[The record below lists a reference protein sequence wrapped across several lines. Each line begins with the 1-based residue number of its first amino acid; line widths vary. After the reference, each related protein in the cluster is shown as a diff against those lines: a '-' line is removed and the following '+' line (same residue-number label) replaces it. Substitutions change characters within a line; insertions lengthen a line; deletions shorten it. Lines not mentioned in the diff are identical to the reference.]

1 MGSHSDFNS
10 ELRPVLVKSKVSS
23 SCNVRTVQYDCTCTR
38 YVYVYIYHLYDQRSD
53 QSEDVFMCSMV
64 SSFITVKAGKH
75 HVITTPDEGESEMN
89 CLVFFVIAAA
99 NLSLVSSFSISSC
112 ISKHSSTISK
122 TSLNAVS
129 DVVNVDLGDRSYPIY
144 IGRDL
149 LNVGDEL
156 RKHVNS
162 KKALIVTNT
171 KVGPL
176 YTAKVRA
183 NLEKGGVEV
192 FEIVL
197 PDGEEFKTMEVM
209 MLIINKAMEVKLDRK
224 SVMIA
229 LGGGV
234 IGDTTG
240 FAAAIYQRG
249 IKFVQVPTSLMA
261 MVDSAVGG
269 KTAVNH
275 PMGKN
280 MIGAFYQPDAVIVD
294 TDTLSTLP
302 DRELRSG
309 ISEVYKYGL
318 IRDVKFFEWLELN
331 VQGIMDR
338 DPVVLAET
346 IKRSCQNKAEVVA
359 LDEKEGGVRATLNLG
374 HTFGHAIETGMG
386 YGAWLHGEAVA
397 AGTVMAAE
405 MSCELG
411 WIDAA
416 LCERIKQL
424 TIRAGLPVSIDNPY
438 TLEEL
443 GKDEYEKRL
452 SSLTPEY
459 FLDLMSMDK
468 KVADGQLSLVLLE
481 GALGS
486 SVVTKDYSREK
497 LTEIVTAYCKK

>member
-1 MGSHSDFNS
+1 MP
-10 ELRPVLVKSKVSS
+10 RVTVLLCCFLVVMIQQVVSFS
-23 SCNVRTVQYDCTCTR
+23 FSRQN
-38 YVYVYIYHLYDQRSD
+38 
-53 QSEDVFMCSMV
+53 SMV
-64 SSFITVKAGKH
+64 SQISTTSITK
-75 HVITTPDEGESEMN
+75 
-89 CLVFFVIAAA
+89 
-99 NLSLVSSFSISSC
+99 LS
-112 ISKHSSTISK
+112 
-122 TSLNAVS
+122 AVS
-129 DVVNVDLGDRSYPIY
+129 DIVNVDLGDRSYPIY

-149 LNVGDEL
+149 INVGDEL
-156 RKHVNS
+156 RKHVTS

-176 YTAKVRA
+176 YSAKVRA
-183 NLEKGGVEV
+183 NLEANGVEV
-192 FEIVL
+192 FEVIL
-197 PDGEEFKTMEVM
+197 PDGEEYKTMDVM
-209 MLIINKAMEVKLDRK
+209 MKIIDKAMEVKLDRK
-224 SVMIA
+224 SCMIA

-249 IKFVQVPTSLMA
+249 IKFIQVPTSLMA

-280 MIGAFYQPDAVIVD
+280 MIGAFYQPDAVIID
-294 TDTLSTLP
+294 TDSLSTLP

-318 IRDVKFFEWLELN
+318 IRDVAFFEWLEAN
-331 VQGIMDR
+331 VEGIMTR
-338 DPVVLAET
+338 DPLILAET
-346 IKRSCQNKAEVVA
+346 IRRSCQNKAEVVA

-405 MSCELG
+405 MSRDLG
-411 WIDAA
+411 WIDST
-416 LCERIKQL
+416 LCDRIRDL
-424 TIRAGLPVSIDNPY
+424 TVRAGLPVDLRNSY
-438 TLEEL
+438 TEEEL
-443 GKDEYEKRL
+443 GSEEYSRRLEK
-452 SSLTPEY
+452 LTTEY

-481 GALGS
+481 GSLGS
-486 SVVTKDYSREK
+486 SLVTKNYSKEK
-497 LTEIVTAYCKK
+497 LTEIVQAYCKK

>member
-1 MGSHSDFNS
+1 MFTPA
-10 ELRPVLVKSKVSS
+10 PVVAISLVAFLAVMS
-23 SCNVRTVQYDCTCTR
+23 NID
-38 YVYVYIYHLYDQRSD
+38 IA
-53 QSEDVFMCSMV
+53 
-64 SSFITVKAGKH
+64 SSFAVFGKKSTVKQ
-75 HVITTPDEGESEMN
+75 IFQSN
-89 CLVFFVIAAA
+89 
-99 NLSLVSSFSISSC
+99 
-112 ISKHSSTISK
+112 SKI
-122 TSLNAVS
+122 LAVS

-149 LNVGDEL
+149 INIGDEL
-156 RKHVNS
+156 RKHVTS

-171 KVGPL
+171 KVGPI
-176 YTAKVRA
+176 YSAKVRA
-183 NLEKGGVEV
+183 NLEAAGIEV
-192 FEIVL
+192 FEVVL
-197 PDGEEFKTMEVM
+197 PDGEEYKTMDVM
-209 MLIINKAMEVKLDRK
+209 MMIIDKAMEVKLDRK

-249 IKFVQVPTSLMA
+249 IKFIQVPTSLMA

-275 PMGKN
+275 PSGKN
-280 MIGAFYQPDAVIVD
+280 MIGAFYQPDAVIID

-318 IRDVKFFEWLELN
+318 IRDVAFFEWLEAN
-331 VQGIMDR
+331 VQGIMTR
-338 DPVVLAET
+338 DPVILAET

-397 AGTVMAAE
+397 AGTVMAAQ
-405 MSCELG
+405 MSYELG
-411 WIDAA
+411 WIDSK
-416 LCERIKQL
+416 LCDRIKDL
-424 TIRAGLPVSIDNPY
+424 TVRAGLPVTIDNPY
-438 TLEEL
+438 TREDLGEE
-443 GKDEYEKRL
+443 EYNKRL
-452 SSLTPEY
+452 NSLTPEY
-459 FLDLMSMDK
+459 FLELMSMDK

-481 GALGS
+481 GSLGTS
-486 SVVTKDYSREK
+486 LITKDYSREK
-497 LTEIVTAYCKK
+497 LKEIVEAYCVKSATSTLH

>member
-1 MGSHSDFNS
+1 LKFFAKF
-10 ELRPVLVKSKVSS
+10 E
-23 SCNVRTVQYDCTCTR
+23 
-38 YVYVYIYHLYDQRSD
+38 
-53 QSEDVFMCSMV
+53 
-64 SSFITVKAGKH
+64 
-75 HVITTPDEGESEMN
+75 EMN
-89 CLVFFVIAAA
+89 LSFFVLLTTLQLA
-99 NLSLVSSFSISSC
+99 VSFSLTGKNWL
-112 ISKHSSTISK
+112 ISKGSAVSTLR
-122 TSLNAVS
+122 LNGVS

-149 LNVGDEL
+149 LNIGDEL
-156 RKHVNS
+156 RKHVTC

-176 YTAKVRA
+176 YTAQVRK
-183 NLEKGGVEV
+183 NLEQGGVEV

-209 MLIINKAMEVKLDRK
+209 MMIIDKAMEIKLDRK
-224 SVMIA
+224 SAMIA

-275 PMGKN
+275 PSGKN
-280 MIGAFYQPDAVIVD
+280 MIGAFYQPDAVIID

-318 IRDVKFFEWLELN
+318 IRDVAFFEWLEAN
-331 VQGIMDR
+331 VQGIMSR
-338 DPVVLAET
+338 DPVILAET
-346 IKRSCQNKAEVVA
+346 IRRSCQNKAEVVA

-405 MSCELG
+405 MSFELG
-411 WIDAA
+411 WIDAK
-416 LCERIKQL
+416 LCERIKDL
-424 TIRAGLPVSIDNPY
+424 TLRAGLPVSIENPY
-438 TLEEL
+438 TKDEL
-443 GKDEYEKRL
+443 GTEEYNKRMAA
-452 SSLTPEY
+452 LTPAY

-481 GALGS
+481 GSLGTS
-486 SVVTKDYSREK
+486 LVTKNYSREK
-497 LTEIVTAYCKK
+497 LEGIVKAYCKK

>member
-1 MGSHSDFNS
+1 MVAS
-10 ELRPVLVKSKVSS
+10 VS
-23 SCNVRTVQYDCTCTR
+23 
-38 YVYVYIYHLYDQRSD
+38 
-53 QSEDVFMCSMV
+53 
-64 SSFITVKAGKH
+64 
-75 HVITTPDEGESEMN
+75 
-89 CLVFFVIAAA
+89 IAAA
-99 NLSLVSSFSISSC
+99 VVCFIITNVQQVTSFSTFGKASMM
-112 ISKHSSTISK
+112 KLTTIASN
-122 TSLNAVS
+122 SRLQGVS
-129 DVVNVDLGDRSYPIY
+129 DIVNVDLGDRSYPIY

-149 LNVGDEL
+149 INVGDKL
-156 RKHVNS
+156 RKHVTS

-183 NLEKGGVEV
+183 NLEQNGVEV

-197 PDGEEFKTMEVM
+197 PDGEEYKTMDVM
-209 MLIINKAMEVKLDRK
+209 MKIIDKAMECKLDRK
-224 SVMIA
+224 SCMIA

-249 IKFVQVPTSLMA
+249 IKFIQVPTSLMA

-275 PMGKN
+275 PLGKN
-280 MIGAFYQPDAVIVD
+280 MIGAFYQPEAVIID
-294 TDTLSTLP
+294 TDSLLTLP

-318 IRDVKFFEWLELN
+318 IRDVAFFEWLEKN
-331 VQGIMDR
+331 VDGIMSR
-338 DPVVLAET
+338 DPVILAET
-346 IKRSCQNKAEVVA
+346 IRRSCQNKAEVVA

-405 MSCELG
+405 MSRDLG
-411 WIDAA
+411 WIDST
-416 LCERIKQL
+416 LCDRIKNL
-424 TIRAGLPVSIDNPY
+424 TVRAGLPICLKNSY
-438 TLEEL
+438 TELEL
-443 GKDEYEKRL
+443 GSVEYSKRL
-452 SSLTPEY
+452 EKLTTEY

-481 GALGS
+481 GSLGKS
-486 SVVTKDYSREK
+486 LITKDYNKEV
-497 LTEIVTAYCKK
+497 LTKIVNNYCKR